1 MQSVTSQYS
10 ESSQRDLASASPPP
24 PHETRPTTTTSSYQN
39 LPRGAAIAAASYGA
53 DAASSRHS
61 LDRLSATPPPPP
73 LPKRGEGPVLA
84 GAAAEGR
91 FDGHFTK
98 YLKQQQQQQCYE
110 EPQLARLGSPLRDN
124 FVERVMGEPA
134 TALSPASIPL
144 DLSKKK
150 QPESSFRFVFYLRCV
165 VWKFVIRINVY
176 RYQGTYIN
184 SFPIKI

>member
-1 MQSVTSQYS
+1 MFSRNSGSSMPSVTSQYS

-24 PHETRPTTTTSSYQN
+24 PHETRPTTTVSSYQN
-39 LPRGAAIAAASYGA
+39 LPRGAAIAAASYGP

-73 LPKRGEGPVLA
+73 LPKRGEAPVLA

-98 YLKQQQQQQCYE
+98 YLKQQQQQQQQCYE

-150 QPESSFRFVFYLRCV
+150 QPESSFRLSITSI
-165 VWKFVIRINVY
+165 WTFVIRNILFP
-176 RYQGTYIN
+176 
-184 SFPIKI
+184 FPIKI

>member
-1 MQSVTSQYS
+1 MPSVTSQYS

-24 PHETRPTTTTSSYQN
+24 PPPNAHETRPTTTTSSYQN

-53 DAASSRHS
+53 EAASSRHS

-73 LPKRGEGPVLA
+73 LPKRGEAPVLA

-98 YLKQQQQQQCYE
+98 YLKQQQQQQQQQCYE
-110 EPQLARLGSPLRDN
+110 EPQLARMGSPLRDN

-150 QPESSFRFVFYLRCV
+150 QPESSFRL
-165 VWKFVIRINVY
+165 
-176 RYQGTYIN
+176 
-184 SFPIKI
+184 SFLSTMCRLEVRNPDQ

>member
-1 MQSVTSQYS
+1 
-10 ESSQRDLASASPPP
+10 
-24 PHETRPTTTTSSYQN
+24 

-61 LDRLSATPPPPP
+61 LDRLSATPPP
-73 LPKRGEGPVLA
+73 LPKRGEAPVLA

-98 YLKQQQQQQCYE
+98 YLKQQQQQQQQQQCYE

-150 QPESSFRFVFYLRCV
+150 QPESSFRLSFYLPCV
-165 VWKFVIRINVY
+165 VWKFVIRISEY
-176 RYQGTYIN
+176 RYQGILIPFPLKFSTY
-184 SFPIKI
+184 

>member
-1 MQSVTSQYS
+1 MPSVTSQYS

-24 PHETRPTTTTSSYQN
+24 PPPNATSSYQN
-39 LPRGAAIAAASYGA
+39 LPRGAAIAAASYVA

-98 YLKQQQQQQCYE
+98 YLKQQQQQQQQQQCYE

-124 FVERVMGEPA
+124 FVERMMGEPA

-150 QPESSFRFVFYLRCV
+150 QPESSFRFVFYLPCV
-165 VWKFVIRINVY
+165 LWTFVIRNI
-176 RYQGTYIN
+176 
-184 SFPIKI
+184 PIKS